1 MENILYLINEKYDT
15 FSKMHKRLADYILE
29 NSDKAILMP
38 ISELADESKVS
49 EATIVRFTYK
59 LGYSGYR
66 EFQRALLDSIKYTLT
81 TLQRLDV
88 SRELSE
94 NELIH
99 SQVNSDVNDINITF
113 SNLDPAVIMNAAMEI
128 DKSKKIFILGLRT
141 SNILAQY
148 LSHYLR
154 MMAFDVVLIESTSM
168 EPYEYLINMTSEDIL
183 LCISLPR
190 YSQRTIQS
198 VNLIHNKGYKIISLT
213 DSESSPVYK
222 YSSIALISRCSMNT
236 FFDSMVSPLVI
247 INALL
252 LSISSV
258 TFRNVEE
265 SFKELEEFWERSR
278 TYEKIWFSNSWR
290 GSIWNDG
297 CLCCVNIW
305 K

>member
-278 TYEKIWFSNSWR
+278 TYEKI
-290 GSIWNDG
+290 
-297 CLCCVNIW
+297 
-305 K
+305 

>member
-1 MENILYLINEKYDT
+1 MENILYMINEKYDT
-15 FSKMHKRLADYILE
+15 FSKMHRKLADYILE

-38 ISELADESKVS
+38 ISELADESGVS

-59 LGYSGYR
+59 LGYSGYK

-88 SRELSE
+88 SRELGE

-99 SQVNSDVNDINITF
+99 SQVNSDVNDINTTF
-113 SNLDPAVIMNAAMEI
+113 SNLDPVVIMNAAKEI

-141 SNILAQY
+141 SNILTQY
-148 LSHYLR
+148 LAQYLR
-154 MMAFDVVLIESTSM
+154 MMTFDVVLLEGTFM
-168 EPYEYLINMTSEDIL
+168 EPYEYLVNMTSEDIL
-183 LCISLPR
+183 ICISLPR

-198 VNLIHNKGYKIISLT
+198 AKLVHERGFRIISLT
-213 DSESSPVYK
+213 DSESSPIFD
-222 YSSIALISRCSMNT
+222 YSTISLIARSSMNA

-258 TFRNVEE
+258 TSRDVEG
-265 SFKELEEFWERSR
+265 SFKELEEFWEKSR
-278 TYEKIWFSNSWR
+278 TYEKI
-290 GSIWNDG
+290 
-297 CLCCVNIW
+297 
-305 K
+305 